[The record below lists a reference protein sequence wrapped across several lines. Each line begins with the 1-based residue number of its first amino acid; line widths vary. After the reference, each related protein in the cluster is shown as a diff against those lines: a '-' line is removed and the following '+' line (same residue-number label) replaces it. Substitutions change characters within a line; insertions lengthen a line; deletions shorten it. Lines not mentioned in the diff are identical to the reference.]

1 MMRMALTASLL
12 LLGALSGCTTIYFDK
27 GKDLRSTTVTEQW
40 HHNFALSLYE
50 GSAPVSL
57 KQACGDKPWVSVKT
71 EDGFLSSLASG
82 ATKIFGPIWYPKTVE
97 VSCK

>member
-1 MMRMALTASLL
+1 MMMRMALAASLL

-27 GKDLRSTTVTEQW
+27 GKDVRSASVTEQW
-40 HHNFALSLYE
+40 HHNFVLDLVE

-57 KQACGDKPWVSVKT
+57 KQSCGDKPWVSVKT
-71 EDGFLSSLASG
+71 EESFLSGLASSM
-82 ATKIFGPIWYPKTVE
+82 AFILPIWYPKTVE